1 MQVPLQIELSQDG
14 YSLQHS
20 HDTEASGGSEG
31 KGSSA
36 PSASSRAD
44 SPTLTKSRYLT
55 GIGNPR
61 EMWFEAHGSSSPDVG
76 EQWRLRQGQLVGE
89 LARHQ
94 FPEGTFVGGPLQE
107 EHLQPGEPLFEV
119 TVQDGP
125 MLARIDVLRP
135 HPAGSWILTEVKSS
149 TLGQRASEKEAK
161 RDLAFQLTLLERLE
175 LDVAWAEV
183 MHLNPDH
190 TRPGQK
196 PLFRTTKLEDG
207 QENYVEEVLENA
219 PRLSEVLS
227 RPEPPSLWPSRECNS
242 CDCPEK
248 CHDLPEHSIFT
259 LPNLHWSHMEDII
272 AEGKATLNEVSGHPH
287 LKPRHERY
295 IEAVRSGEPYVDEP
309 AIRDALAEL
318 NAPIHFFDFEAIDY
332 ALPKFGGTSPWQ
344 KIPFQ
349 YSLHV
354 LRQDGTVGHREFL
367 HDGNGDPRPA
377 LVESML
383 ADVEP
388 EGSIVVYHDTF
399 EEKRL
404 EELRDAFPG
413 RADDLQGMIERL
425 WDQAEVFTWDF
436 IHPEQQGSWSL
447 KNVLPVFAPDLAYDD
462 LDIRHGMAAV
472 VKYAEMVASDS
483 GEDQANLRNQLLEY
497 CERDTYAMVQIHR
510 GLREL
515 VG

>member
-1 MQVPLQIELSQDG
+1 MQIPLQVESSRDE

-20 HDTEASGGSEG
+20 ADDTTLYRNRSSTGRGTGRSGVG
-31 KGSSA
+31 
-36 PSASSRAD
+36 PS
-44 SPTLTKSRYLT
+44 TLTKSRYLT
-55 GIGNPR
+55 GLDNPR

-76 EQWRLRQGQLVGE
+76 EQWRLHQGQLVGK

-107 EHLQPGEPLFEV
+107 EDLRPEEPLFEV
-119 TVQDGP
+119 TVQDGS

-149 TLGQRASEKEAK
+149 TLKQRDSEKEAK
-161 RDLAFQLTLLERLE
+161 RDLAFQLVLLERLGI
-175 LDVAWAEV
+175 DVAWAEV
-183 MHLNPDH
+183 MHLNPDYTH
-190 TRPGQK
+190 PGQGQ
-196 PLFRTTKLEDG
+196 LFKTTRLEEGRED
-207 QENYVEEVLENA
+207 YVEEVIENA

-227 RPEPPSLWPSRECNS
+227 RPEAPSLWPTRECNS

-248 CHDLPEHSIFT
+248 CHDLPKHSIFT

-272 AEGKATLNEVSGHPH
+272 AEGKATLSEVSGHPH

-309 AIRDALAEL
+309 AIRSALAEL
-318 NAPIHFFDFEAIDY
+318 NTPIHFFDFEAIDY
-332 ALPKFGGTSPWQ
+332 ALPKFEGTSPWQ

-349 YSLHV
+349 YSLHI

-367 HDGNGDPRPA
+367 HNGDGDPRPA
-377 LVESML
+377 LVENML
-383 ADVEP
+383 DDVKP

-404 EELRDAFPG
+404 EELREAFPS
-413 RADDLQGMIERL
+413 RADRLQGMIDRL

-436 IHPEQQGSWSL
+436 IHPDQKGSWSL

-462 LDIRHGMAAV
+462 LDIQHGMAAV
-472 VKYAEMVASDS
+472 VKYSEMIASS
-483 GEDQANLRNQLLEY
+483 SEQKQKTLQGQLLEY

-510 GLREL
+510 GLREM